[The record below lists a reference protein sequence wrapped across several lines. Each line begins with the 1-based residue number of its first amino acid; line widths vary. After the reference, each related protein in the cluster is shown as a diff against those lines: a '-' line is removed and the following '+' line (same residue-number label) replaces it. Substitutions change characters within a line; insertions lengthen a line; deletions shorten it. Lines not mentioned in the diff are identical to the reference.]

1 MAPDLEEPHERAPS
15 TTPIPPLRDVLA
27 AHGVHAVRATVQHS
41 RTSIGRSQSS
51 EEGPALKPVA
61 STARIR
67 SRRRHGSM
75 VGTDRGARRC
85 ARPARRR
92 RGRRRPH
99 DQVRRHDPGGVRPP
113 HRRARRGLRL
123 RPVADV
129 GPGAPRPRWRNLRGT
144 DLQNAS
150 LRDADLSGADF
161 TGACLA
167 GADLRGAILTDARF
181 TDADV
186 RGAQVDADA
195 RETAIDWPQAGPVDS
210 PCGPTDR

>member
-1 MAPDLEEPHERAPS
+1 MAPDLEEPDERADHADPPAETSSRPTASTPAGQPS
-15 TTPIPPLRDVLA
+15 STHEPPSDAVNPVKKHLPSSPWLPPLGFVAVAATGAWWGPTAALVAALGLLAVAGAVVGHTTKSGAMTLA
-27 AHGVHAVRATVQHS
+27 AFALPTVALVAVYAFARWP
-41 RTSIGRSQSS
+41 TSPPEHLDLG
-51 EEGPALKPVA
+51 
-61 STARIR
+61 
-67 SRRRHGSM
+67 
-75 VGTDRGARRC
+75 GA
-85 ARPARRR
+85 
-92 RGRRRPH
+92 
-99 DQVRRHDPGGVRPP
+99 
-113 HRRARRGLRL
+113 
-123 RPVADV
+123 
-129 GPGAPRPRWRNLRGT
+129 NLRGT

-167 GADLRGAILTDARF
+167 GADLRGSILTDARF